1 MKCRDASWRLYINKY
16 PHGITSSI
24 RSRESSKIIAMSV
37 FFAAIGGLM
46 MFSVSGVFPQV
57 YNTSDEVRSLAS
69 TLIRIIVCFMPIHA
83 FLHAVYFSIRSGGKT
98 FITFL
103 FDSVYLWI
111 ISFPF
116 IRPNPLI

>member
-1 MKCRDASWRLYINKY
+1 
-16 PHGITSSI
+16 
-24 RSRESSKIIAMSV
+24 
-37 FFAAIGGLM
+37 
-46 MFSVSGVFPQV
+46 
-57 YNTSDEVRSLAS
+57 
-69 TLIRIIVCFMPIHA
+69 MPIHA

-116 IRPNPLI
+116 AYFLAHHTGIDIRFMFILCQAIDLIKVMIGFFIYRSGIWARNITESVNI